1 MMYLGRDRLII
12 VAKMIAKREVL
23 QFIISF
29 LYLSITLVFVLYS
42 SYIIINTLYAS
53 PESIFFELIE
63 ILSPFISLIIIF
75 GWGLSYFFVKIGLIS
90 KAKFIDLLGIY
101 IFIILF
107 FFILINYLEK
117 IVSIFLIST
126 FLLGILIF
134 YPLIIFLYLFL
145 HLIIIN
151 KSRNIKINH
160 LYTMSLISI
169 WIFSLLMVLIL
180 LIIFHSHLIRVF
192 SVKGVWSVPSYL
204 PDVGGLHVFVD
215 GLVEN
220 STGISG
226 NISFVCVDG
235 RVLNGSAS
243 VFFVREGSVFG
254 ERFVSGNV
262 SVVFLSHKGCNVS
275 EVFVEGGVFGAVY
288 RVLDYSFNQ
297 SRGYGRVVFQLA
309 LYRDLRDILRGLES
323 LRYYSLSLNFLSGLV
338 LVLLF
343 LSFRVENGVV
353 RVNREVLASVVV
365 SIVIGGVGAGSVLS
379 SVGFSFIKYL
389 SGLMLF
395 EYLFLIIFSGIIS
408 VMFLIFEGEKD
419 YNIVRKII
427 FIMTL
432 LVILWIILLIF
443 FKIIYG
449 IFIAKSINALVHE
462 RLGFIF
468 PYVGWVFSPLT
479 DAWMVSLN
487 AILLFYL
494 YFRYYFELL
503 EEDIGNPRYLF

>member
-1 MMYLGRDRLII
+1 MIYLGRDRLIH
-12 VAKMIAKREVL
+12 VAKMIAKREIL

-29 LYLSITLVFVLYS
+29 LYLFITLVLVLYS

-53 PESIFFELIE
+53 PGSIFFELIE

-90 KAKFIDLLGIY
+90 KAKFIDLLGKY
-101 IFIILF
+101 ILVIILF
-107 FFILINYLEK
+107 FLLLANYSEK
-117 IVSIFLIST
+117 ITSIFLLS
-126 FLLGILIF
+126 ILIF
-134 YPLIIFLYLFL
+134 YPLSIFLYYLF
-145 HLIIIN
+145 IIV
-151 KSRNIKINH
+151 KFREKYMNIKIYYLN
-160 LYTMSLISI
+160 TMYFIFI
-169 WIFSLLMVLIL
+169 WIFLILIL
-180 LIIFHSHLIRVF
+180 LIVFHSHFIGVF
-192 SVKGVWSVPSYL
+192 SVKNVWSVPSYL
-204 PDVGGLHVFVD
+204 PGVGGLRVFV
-215 GLVEN
+215 GSLVEN
-220 STGISG
+220 NTGVSG
-226 NISFVCVDG
+226 NVSFVCVGG
-235 RVLNGSAS
+235 RVLNGSVS

-275 EVFVEGGVFGAVY
+275 EVFVKGGVFGAVY
-288 RVLDYSFNQ
+288 RVLDYSFNL

-432 LVILWIILLIF
+432 LVILWVILLMF
-443 FKIIYG
+443 FKVIYG
-449 IFIAKSINALVHE
+449 IFIAKSINALVRE
-462 RLGFIF
+462 RLGFVF
-468 PYVGWVFSPLT
+468 PYVEWVFSPLADT
-479 DAWMVSLN
+479 WIVSLN
-487 AILLFYL
+487 TTLLFYL
-494 YFRYYFELL
+494 YYRYYFELL
-503 EEDIGNPRYLF
+503 EEDIDNPRYLF